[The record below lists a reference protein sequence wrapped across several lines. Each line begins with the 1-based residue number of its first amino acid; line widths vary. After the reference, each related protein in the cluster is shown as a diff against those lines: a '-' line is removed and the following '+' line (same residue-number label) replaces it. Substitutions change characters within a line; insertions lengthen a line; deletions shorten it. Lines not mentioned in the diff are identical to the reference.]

1 MQESHA
7 IVGAFHPWAK
17 FYKEVVDQQAR
28 MSKPHSSTLHMLYI
42 NSCFKIPVLLEFL
55 F

>member
-1 MQESHA
+1 
-7 IVGAFHPWAK
+7 
-17 FYKEVVDQQAR
+17 

-55 F
+55 FWFPLVMNNNVEVWAI